1 MAMENENETRSP
13 TSETGAARDYQ
24 GYGSGKAAGNNGTG
38 KAETG
43 GKAEGRTPHAD
54 KLKTETSRSEAM
66 RGKYRTGKKT
76 DGKTKLKKTGAG
88 KKKSLLKPKIGLPS
102 PPPPGSLNFT
112 GNEHS
117 QDNNAAEDIRDKA
130 GTVGVLALSARKAF
144 PKRVAH
150 YHAPERD
157 WKQVMENRRPI
168 PRTQLEADGSTATDT
183 GSSGIMRGQANQRSV
198 SDTRYAERV
207 KMSRARQAY
216 TNAAEE
222 ETVKTELSNSAS
234 REIQKKMTRREM
246 MSSAR
251 AGESQGGSTGGTLS
265 NIFTNIGEKIENVA
279 QKVFETVVMAIKEN
293 PILLAL
299 LGVVGVVI
307 LIMTS
312 MTSMFGLIVSGGGGS
327 ITASSF
333 TAKDVDIV
341 AVEAKYQ
348 ELEQNLQDEMDK
360 LKDNHPGFD
369 EYKITIADIS
379 HDPYELAALLTVL
392 HESYTPSSSEETLQT
407 VIDRQYTL
415 TTSEKTEKRKKKET
429 RWHYVTKVKQET
441 RYRVEMQNGKP
452 VLIPY
457 VVDVE
462 YQELESYEVWVEY
475 DYKIFTATLSG
486 KSINDV
492 VEELGLT
499 EEQKHR
505 YQLLLLTKGNREDLF
520 E

>member
-1 MAMENENETRSP
+1 MN
-13 TSETGAARDYQ
+13 
-24 GYGSGKAAGNNGTG
+24 
-38 KAETG
+38 
-43 GKAEGRTPHAD
+43 
-54 KLKTETSRSEAM
+54 
-66 RGKYRTGKKT
+66 
-76 DGKTKLKKTGAG
+76 
-88 KKKSLLKPKIGLPS
+88 
-102 PPPPGSLNFT
+102 
-112 GNEHS
+112 
-117 QDNNAAEDIRDKA
+117 
-130 GTVGVLALSARKAF
+130 
-144 PKRVAH
+144 
-150 YHAPERD
+150 
-157 WKQVMENRRPI
+157 
-168 PRTQLEADGSTATDT
+168 
-183 GSSGIMRGQANQRSV
+183 
-198 SDTRYAERV
+198 
-207 KMSRARQAY
+207 
-216 TNAAEE
+216 
-222 ETVKTELSNSAS
+222 
-234 REIQKKMTRREM
+234 
-246 MSSAR
+246 
-251 AGESQGGSTGGTLS
+251 
-265 NIFTNIGEKIENVA
+265 
-279 QKVFETVVMAIKEN
+279 
-293 PILLAL
+293 
-299 LGVVGVVI
+299 
-307 LIMTS
+307 
-312 MTSMFGLIVSGGGGS
+312 
-327 ITASSF
+327 
-333 TAKDVDIV
+333 
-341 AVEAKYQ
+341 Q
-348 ELEQNLQDEMDK
+348 ELEQSLRDEMDK

-441 RYRVEMQNGKP
+441 RYKVEMQNGKV